1 MSERDLAE
9 VVSLG
14 ELRARRAGRSATAQ
28 DAVSPVPVEPTA
40 HAPATAADVP
50 LASKGSASD
59 GASPVWGSAWTS
71 PELRADSPE
80 APGRPE
86 RAPSSNPSEAMLDAW
101 GQGSRRAEPT
111 SSHGPSP
118 VCGAGPLRDSAPDPE
133 QAPARP
139 SAPSPEPMPPSTP
152 APDAPAEVVS
162 LAELARRRRAASAVG
177 SETASGASPGFAA
190 AWTAPPATPARGADA
205 PSAAPADSRRRA
217 ESSPVVDEAPQSAE
231 ARLARAAEAV
241 EHAEAVERAVEAA
254 EERALAML
262 RRTDRSSGELR
273 RALAQD
279 ELLGEAEIERILER
293 LGELGYLDDARLAEH
308 LVEKHLVRQG
318 KGRMAVERLL
328 RDKGIPPEAIDAAL
342 AEHDRDDE
350 FERARE
356 TAIDRAR
363 KLRGLD
369 EETATRRLV
378 SFLQRRG
385 FTSGVAYRAAQDAL
399 RMPSGR
405 ASGGSSSGVRFV
417 PSDAID

>member
-1 MSERDLAE
+1 MSDDELAQ

-14 ELRARRAGRSATAQ
+14 ELRARRTGRGPKAADAQ
-28 DAVSPVPVEPTA
+28 APASEEPTA
-40 HAPATAADVP
+40 PEESAASCP
-50 LASKGSASD
+50 EAAQLASEASTPD
-59 GASPVWGSAWTS
+59 GASPDWGSAWTS
-71 PELRADSPE
+71 PELRAVSPE
-80 APGRPE
+80 IAGCPE
-86 RAPSSNPSEAMLDAW
+86 HAQSPSPSEAMLDAW
-101 GQGSRRAEPT
+101 SQDSRAAAPPRPHRADPISDAAPVSDASTPGEPAPHPQPT
-111 SSHGPSP
+111 S
-118 VCGAGPLRDSAPDPE
+118 E
-133 QAPARP
+133 QD
-139 SAPSPEPMPPSTP
+139 T
-152 APDAPAEVVS
+152 PAEVVS
-162 LAELARRRRAASAVG
+162 LAELARRRRTATAASAD
-177 SETASGASPGFAA
+177 SPSDASPGFAA
-190 AWTAPPATPARGADA
+190 AWTAPPAPAAREAATCSAEPVPSRSRGMSPNSAD
-205 PSAAPADSRRRA
+205 D
-217 ESSPVVDEAPQSAE
+217 APQSAE

-262 RRTDRSSGELR
+262 RRADRSSGELH
-273 RALAQD
+273 RALAED

-369 EETATRRLV
+369 AETATRRLV

-399 RMPSGR
+399 RMPFGR
-405 ASGGSSSGVRFV
+405 CSGGGASGVRFV
-417 PSDAID
+417 PSEELD